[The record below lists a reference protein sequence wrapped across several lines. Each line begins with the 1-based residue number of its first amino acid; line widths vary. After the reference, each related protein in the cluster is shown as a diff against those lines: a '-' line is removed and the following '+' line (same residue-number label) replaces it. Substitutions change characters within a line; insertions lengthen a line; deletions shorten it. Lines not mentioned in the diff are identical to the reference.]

1 MSGYRLPP
9 NAFGGGLVDRSR
21 PLAFTFDGKGYSGFA
36 GDTLASAL
44 LASGVDLYGR
54 SFKYHRPRG
63 LFSAGV
69 EEPSALVTLR
79 SGARAEPN
87 TRATVAELFDGLEA
101 SSQNRWP
108 SLGFD
113 VMAVNGLAGPILG
126 AGFYYK
132 TFMGPTAKA
141 WMFYEH
147 RSEEH
152 TSELQSLM
160 RTSYAVFCLKKKTV
174 AHDTALKVADR

>member
-1 MSGYRLPP
+1 MSGYRLP
-9 NAFGGGLVDRSR
+9 AGGLIDRSR

-69 EEPSALVTLR
+69 EEPNALVTLR

-87 TRATVAELFDGLEA
+87 TRATVAELYDGLEA
-101 SSQNRWP
+101 ASPNQIGRAP
-108 SLGFD
+108 CREREC
-113 VMAVNGLAGPILG
+113 
-126 AGFYYK
+126 K
-132 TFMGPTAKA
+132 
-141 WMFYEH
+141 
-147 RSEEH
+147 
-152 TSELQSLM
+152 
-160 RTSYAVFCLKKKTV
+160 
-174 AHDTALKVADR
+174 